1 MLTSKKK
8 KIVLKSVI
16 KILQSDSDIDFD
28 DIIQEYEDIVLLLK
42 EVRIT
47 VLLHMSEL
55 TPRDS

>member
-28 DIIQEYEDIVLLLK
+28 DIIQEYEDIVLFLK